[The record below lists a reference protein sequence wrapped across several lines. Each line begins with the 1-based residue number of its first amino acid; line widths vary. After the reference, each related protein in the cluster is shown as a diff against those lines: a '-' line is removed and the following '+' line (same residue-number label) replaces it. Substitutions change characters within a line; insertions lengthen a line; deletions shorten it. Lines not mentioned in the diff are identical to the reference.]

1 MLKNIFRCKSATA
14 RDSRSRSQKRRKTRY
29 VHKVQSLDERVVFAS
44 VSFDQVTGAVMLEE
58 DPAGEIN
65 LITVNGPAENLSIED
80 MAGIQ
85 IAPGHEKFFTELST
99 DKVQLTEVAQLVI
112 LDTGHEND
120 VVGAG
125 GTSVPT
131 EMYLGPGNDHVI
143 SGSKASDLIF
153 GGPGNDLIRSSG
165 GDDFLY
171 GGAGDDEIW
180 GAGGADIIEGD
191 DGDDLLRG
199 GNGGDTIGGGS
210 GNDMINGDDGDDI
223 LNGGDGHDSL
233 TGGSGRDKMDGGLG
247 NDLFFAEVCGLY
259 PDVKIDGGGDGNDQ
273 DILMFSS
280 LTATSISSLIDITNV
295 EYGLVD
301 AMTELPAL
309 NYQQLLAWAGP
320 GNTGHAQWT
329 IHHVI

>member
-1 MLKNIFRCKSATA
+1 MLSNIFRCKSATA
-14 RDSRSRSQKRRKTRY
+14 RDSRRHSQKRRKTRY
-29 VHKVQSLDERVVFAS
+29 VPKLQSLDERVVFAS
-44 VSFDQVTGAVMLEE
+44 VSFDQGTGAVMLVE

-99 DKVQLTEVAQLVI
+99 GKVQLTEVAQLVI

-143 SGSKASDLIF
+143 SGSKVSDIIY

-171 GGAGDDEIW
+171 GGADDDEIW
-180 GAGGADIIEGD
+180 GAGGVDTIEGD

-233 TGGSGRDKMDGGLG
+233 TGGSGRDEMDGGLG

-280 LTATSISSLIDITNV
+280 LTAACISSVDIVNV